1 MLRRNVNL
9 KPLLQSPTKVACLA
23 TLTYSLAI
31 LYVPTKA
38 VAVNDPSA
46 KNTKAT
52 NENLAQGTTEVTGV
66 QLQETEEGLTLFLE
80 TSTGREPQTFRTN
93 YGETLVIDLT
103 NSRLRLPEGEQ
114 FQENN
119 PVAGIASIEVVQQ
132 YANTVRVKL
141 VGETEVPTAEINTTE
156 QGIALAVNSDIV
168 AQEPAEETPPAPT
181 PPSTEQPQAEEPI
194 ELIVTATRTEEIPTD
209 VPRSVTVIDREEIE
223 QQSRITNN
231 ISDILGKTLPG
242 FAPPNQSINVNTQ
255 SLRGRDFAVLI
266 DGVPQSTNQ
275 GLASPLATINPSA
288 VERIEVVRGPTA
300 IYGGNAAGG
309 VINIITRSP
318 TDLPFSATSKIG
330 TQASLSNFFE
340 GDGIGY
346 TLQQTLTGNLGE
358 IDYNITSSFE
368 DIGAFFDAEG
378 DRIPKSASN
387 DLASL
392 ASESNTFNILGKVGW
407 NINPEQRLQFT
418 INHINR
424 GNRSDFVADTNISE
438 DEKARAVEVEGGLEF
453 EKTPGVSNTVI
464 NLSYNHKDLLG
475 SEINTQLFYRNFKER
490 GGTGSLS
497 LPDQEIGF
505 PVPFQGTID
514 FERWGARLG
523 IETPLA
529 QEDKLNLFWGVDY
542 DEQGDRNQ
550 DFNLLEDTN
559 PGPGVNFK
567 QVSTPTSGQTPVDK
581 VASFGAFAQLDWEV
595 TEDWNLRG
603 GLRFENVTVANND
616 FRPLKIGPIFE
627 GSRDPDEF
635 LGELVPASERSFNDT
650 VFNIGTTVDVTDNL
664 NAFASFAQGFKVPD
678 FRRALRGGLSVS
690 EDIDRVEPQVID
702 QYEVGLRG
710 NWDRVQ
716 ASIAG
721 FYTTSDLGIGLERD
735 PETGF
740 LRQFRGPKRTWGLE
754 AQVDW
759 QPSDNWQLGS
769 IVSWNEGEID
779 RNDDGNFLRLGL
791 TDIQPMK
798 VTAYVQNQTT
808 PGWRNRLQVL
818 WVGGREVDNELASFD
833 TDSYIVFDLIS
844 DIDVGPGQ
852 LQLAV
857 ENIFNNQFIVFD
869 RQIENNDASGARAA
883 APGTRLIINYSFNW

>member
-1 MLRRNVNL
+1 L
-9 KPLLQSPTKVACLA
+9 KPLLQSPTKLACFA
-23 TLTYSLAI
+23 TLTYSLVL

-38 VAVNDPSA
+38 VAVNDPSVKNA
-46 KNTKAT
+46 KEA
-52 NENLAQGTTEVTGV
+52 NENLAQSTTEVTGV

-80 TSTGREPQTFRTN
+80 TSTGREPQTFRTS

-103 NSRLRLPEGEQ
+103 NSQLRLPEGER

-132 YANTVRVKL
+132 YSNTVRVKL

-156 QGIALAVNSDIV
+156 QGIALGINSEAI
-168 AQEPAEETPPAPT
+168 AQEPAEESPPAPT

-194 ELIVTATRTEEIPTD
+194 ELIVTATRTEEQETD
-209 VPRSVTVIDREEIE
+209 VPRSVTVIEREEIE

-231 ISDILGKTLPG
+231 LSDILGKTLPG
-242 FAPPNQSINVNTQ
+242 FSPPNQSINSVNTQ
-255 SLRGRDFAVLI
+255 SLRGRGFTVLI
-266 DGVPQSTNQ
+266 DGVPQSSNQ
-275 GLASPLATINPSA
+275 GFPSPLATIDPSA

-300 IYGGNAAGG
+300 IFGGNASGG

-318 TDLPFSATSKIG
+318 AELPFSASSKIG
-330 TQASLSNFFE
+330 FRGSLSNFLE
-340 GDGIGY
+340 NDSLGL
-346 TLQQTLTGNLGE
+346 TLEQTLSGNLGE
-358 IDYNITSSFE
+358 VDYLITSSFE

-378 DRIPKSASN
+378 DRVPKSAFS
-387 DLASL
+387 DFGSL
-392 ASESNTFNILGKVGW
+392 TSESNTFNILGKVGW
-407 NINPEQRLQFT
+407 NLNPEQRLQFT
-418 INHINR
+418 VNHFNLR
-424 GNRSDFVADTNISE
+424 NNSDFVGDTNISE

-453 EKTPGVSNTVI
+453 EDDPGTSNTVL
-464 NLSYNHKDLLG
+464 NLSYNHDDLLG
-475 SEINTQLFYRNFKER
+475 SEVDAQLFYRNVKTQT
-490 GGTGSLS
+490 GTGSLS

-505 PVPFQGTID
+505 STPFQRPNE

-529 QEDKLNLFWGVDY
+529 KQDKLNLLWGVDY
-542 DEQGDRNQ
+542 DRQGDRNQ
-550 DFNLLEDTN
+550 KFDLIEDTN
-559 PGPGVNFK
+559 PGPGVNFEIIGR
-567 QVSTPTSGQTPVDK
+567 PDAGETPVDK
-581 VASFGAFAQLDWEV
+581 VASFGAFGQLDWEV

-603 GLRFENVTVANND
+603 VIRFENVTVANNN
-616 FRPLKIGPIFE
+616 FRPIDVGALLDGV
-627 GSRDPDEF
+627 SDPEVL
-635 LGELVPASERSFNDT
+635 LGEQIPASERSFNET

-664 NAFASFAQGFKVPD
+664 NAFASFAQGFQIPD
-678 FRRALRGGLSVS
+678 FRRAIRGGLSVS
-690 EDIDRVEPQVID
+690 EDLDRLQPQVID

-710 NWDRVQ
+710 NWDVVQ

-740 LRQFRGPKRTWGLE
+740 LRQFRAPKRTWGLE

-769 IVSWNEGEID
+769 IVSWNEGEVD
-779 RNDDGNFLRLGL
+779 RNDDGEFLRLGL
-791 TDIQPMK
+791 RDIQPMK

-808 PGWRNRLQVL
+808 PSWRNRLQML
-818 WVGGREVDNELASFD
+818 WVAGREVDNELNTVD
-833 TDSYIVFDLIS
+833 TDSYVVFDLIS

-869 RQIENNDASGARAA
+869 RQTEDNDGFGVRAA
-883 APGTRLIINYSFNW
+883 APGTTLTVNYLLDW